1 MVNGFVKWF
10 DENKGLGFIQLTC
23 GGPDI
28 FVHYSNIMMEG
39 HKVLHAGDKVEFELF
54 DGPKGLLAENIQ
66 LVWRNAFPK
75 PRWYYQRFIRPPRRY
90 FVAFHDDIEDGNS
103 MEDAAF
109 EAMAERIPEEVT
121 AE

>member
-10 DENKGLGFIQLTC
+10 DENKGLGFIQLKC

-28 FVHYSNIMMEG
+28 FVHYSNILMEG
-39 HKVLHAGDKVEFELF
+39 HKVLHAGDQVEFDLL

-75 PRWYYQRFIRPPRRY
+75 PRWHYQRYIRPQRRY
-90 FVAFHDDIEDGNS
+90 FQAFRYEPQETRGAIPAPLSE
-103 MEDAAF
+103 ELPAELAAG
-109 EAMAERIPEEVT
+109 
-121 AE
+121 